1 MRPYTRHCSQ
11 QVFLFTP
18 YGAFMEG
25 FIQASIHL
33 IQLLLEPG
41 NVSLDSLAHWW
52 SGRIQPVFLGN
63 QHAHHLSP
71 ASYQSGKS
79 LSLRVRKGTW
89 SGTNRFSKISQ
100 DLGIQNIS
108 LGQLSG
114 GFGKIPYLSG
124 VDNYDRQTGG
134 SQSSDNT
141 KFQPARCFKEHQ
153 SRVKVNKLAD
163 QALNTLLGVSNL
175 LLLTCGA
182 DSDIQ
187 PCLGDVDSD
196 ESGFLIHYN
205 LLFIALPCT
214 IRAWL
219 ALATVR
225 AFFQKGCGDPRF
237 RTVFSDLGEVGLP
250 HPRANSYYHSFIN
263 KIQATVLKV
272 KQLSN

>member
-1 MRPYTRHCSQ
+1 
-11 QVFLFTP
+11 
-18 YGAFMEG
+18 MEG
-25 FIQASIHL
+25 FIQDSIHF
-33 IQLLLEPG
+33 IQLLLEPS

-52 SGRIQPVFLGN
+52 LGRIHPVSLGN
-63 QHAHHLSP
+63 HHAYHLSP
-71 ASYQSGKS
+71 ARYQSGKS

-114 GFGKIPYLSG
+114 SSGKIPYLSG
-124 VDNYDRQTGG
+124 VDNYDRQTG
-134 SQSSDNT
+134 SNQSSDNT
-141 KFQPARCFKEHQ
+141 KFQSARCFKEHQ
-153 SRVKVNKLAD
+153 SRVKVSKLAD

-187 PCLGDVDSD
+187 PCLADVDSD

-205 LLFIALPCT
+205 LLDYFIALPCT

-225 AFFQKGCGDPRF
+225 AFFHRRGAATPAILRSPVTQGDN
-237 RTVFSDLGEVGLP
+237 GLP
-250 HPRANSYYHSFIN
+250 HPTVNGYYHLFIN

-272 KQLSN
+272 KQLPNWLRYL